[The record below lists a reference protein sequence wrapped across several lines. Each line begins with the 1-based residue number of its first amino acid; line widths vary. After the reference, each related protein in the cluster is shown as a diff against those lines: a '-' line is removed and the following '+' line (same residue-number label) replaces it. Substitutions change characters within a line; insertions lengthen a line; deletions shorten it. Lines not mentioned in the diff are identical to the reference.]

1 MPRVRPARAPLL
13 VVLLLVLTA
22 CRSTVAADD
31 DEFPVPAAVSP
42 VVADTP
48 VQLLAIN
55 DFHGQLRP
63 PRGPAGTLETGV
75 PGPGADGQPGTADD
89 GPQLVGGAAH
99 LARTLAERRADFGGE
114 PQDSL
119 TLGAGDMVGASPF
132 VSGAFRDEPAIEVLD
147 ELGLDLSAVG
157 NHEFDRGVQELLRLS
172 SAGDGWSSDDVDACA
187 GVVAEETG
195 CFSGSTGEPFR
206 GAGFGYLA
214 ANVVDRGTGAPVLP
228 PYAVVRTSGG
238 VEIGIVGVVTADTP
252 GMVLPSGIAGYEFG
266 DEAEAVNRYAE
277 ELQDRGVEAIVLLV
291 HEGGAQGGAYD
302 ECAGDLAGTAIEEI
316 NAAVTPAVDVVV
328 SGHTHGSYDCRLPD
342 PGGAPRP
349 VVQAGA
355 HGTAVVD
362 LRFVVGADGHVRR
375 DTVTSSV
382 VPVLRTEPDPEV
394 ARIVEHWAARAE
406 QDGAGTPVAVLTGDV
421 RRGPGPSSPLG
432 VLVGDAMLAAATAE
446 VAGPAPLAAFTSSGS
461 IRTDLVVPGG
471 AGRGE
476 VRRQDVYAVVSL
488 PYTVDV
494 VTVSGAAIRQ
504 ALEQQFTEDGGLG
517 PFPLEVS
524 GGVAYSY
531 DPARRPGDRV
541 DPCSLVLG
549 DQQVDP
555 AGSYRIALTSHLRAG
570 SDGYT
575 AFTSGGGT
583 VRGPELP
590 DALVEH
596 LAARSPVDPP
606 SPARVVATAEREA
619 C

>member
-1 MPRVRPARAPLL
+1 MPRVRPARAALA
-13 VVLLLVLTA
+13 VVLLLVLAA
-22 CRSTVAADD
+22 CRAGAAPGDD
-31 DEFPVPAAVSP
+31 GPPAPEAVPAAP
-42 VVADTP
+42 TDTE
-48 VQLLAIN
+48 VQVLAIN

-75 PGPGADGQPGTADD
+75 PGPGADGRPGTEDD

-99 LARTLAERRADFGGE
+99 LARTLADRRADFGGE

-132 VSGAFRDEPAIEVLD
+132 VSGAFRDEPAVEVLD
-147 ELGLDLSAVG
+147 ALGLDFSAVG

-172 SAGDGWSSDDVDACA
+172 AAGDGSFSDDVEACA

-195 CFSGSTGEPFR
+195 CFADSTGEPFS
-206 GAGFGYLA
+206 GAAFGYLA
-214 ANVVDRGTGAPVLP
+214 ANVVDQRTGDPVLP
-228 PYAVVRTSGG
+228 PYAVVQTSGG

-252 GMVLPSGIAGYEFG
+252 GMVLPSGIAGFEFG
-266 DEAEAVNRYAE
+266 DEAEAANRYVA

-291 HEGGAQGGAYD
+291 HEGGAQSGGYD

-316 NAAVTPAVDVVV
+316 NAAVAPAVDVVV
-328 SGHTHGSYDCRLPD
+328 TGHTHGAYDCRLPD
-342 PGGAPRP
+342 PDGFPRP
-349 VVQAGA
+349 VVQAGP
-355 HGTAVVD
+355 HGTSVVD
-362 LRFVVGADGHVRR
+362 LRFVVGADGDVRR
-375 DTVTSSV
+375 DTVTSTA
-382 VPVLRTEPDPEV
+382 VPVLRSEPDPEV
-394 ARIVEHWAARAE
+394 ARIVEHWTARAE
-406 QDGAGTPVAVLTGDV
+406 DEGGDTPVAVLTGDV

-461 IRTDLVVPGG
+461 IRADLV
-471 AGRGE
+471 AREDSGE
-476 VRRQDVYAVVSL
+476 VRRRDVYAVVSL

-494 VTVSGAAIRQ
+494 VTVPGATIRQ
-504 ALEQQFTEDGGLG
+504 AFEQQFTEDGGLG

-531 DPARRPGDRV
+531 DPARPPGDRV

-549 DQQVDP
+549 DQRVDP
-555 AGSYRIALTSHLRAG
+555 AGSYRIALTSHLRVG

-575 AFTSGGGT
+575 AFASGAGA
-583 VRGPELP
+583 VRGPDLS
-590 DALVEH
+590 DAFVEH

-606 SPARVVATAEREA
+606 APARVVATAERLA